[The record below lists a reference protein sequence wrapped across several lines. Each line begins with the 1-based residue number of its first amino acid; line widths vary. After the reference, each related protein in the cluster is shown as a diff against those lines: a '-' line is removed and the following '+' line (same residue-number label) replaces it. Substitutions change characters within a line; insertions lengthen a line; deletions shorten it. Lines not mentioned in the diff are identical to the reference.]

1 MNLEEKREYGRGGAR
16 GSCTGNN
23 SGRTGKQCQGHRHP
37 GDSRSCGPT
46 GAACEEVPE
55 QETGPE
61 KDRFQGTGRKWGS
74 PEKEKHG
81 FQTGSGKEQER
92 TKGREP
98 DRNCCQESKDSAGAR
113 TSKGNRK
120 RKGVQEFRGVQGGQ
134 RFRGDQE
141 YRRVQKFRRVQGIQE
156 FRGVQELQKFR

>member
-1 MNLEEKREYGRGGAR
+1 MQMWSLRNRDWRNQFEFRRKREYGRGGAR

-23 SGRTGKQCQGHRHP
+23 SGRTGKQCPGHRHP

-74 PEKEKHG
+74 PEKEKPKQIKPLKHI
-81 FQTGSGKEQER
+81 
-92 TKGREP
+92 
-98 DRNCCQESKDSAGAR
+98 GA
-113 TSKGNRK
+113 K
-120 RKGVQEFRGVQGGQ
+120 RQVKTHSIKFRLSIKKAA
-134 RFRGDQE
+134 
-141 YRRVQKFRRVQGIQE
+141 VQKAAFVFPQS
-156 FRGVQELQKFR
+156 